1 MLVPWHDHLP
11 DLGCRGLVPEISVKA
26 GVCHRWHPL
35 TALLGCSSRA
45 LWDVAT
51 AHFELELRLTHSC
64 TAMVPST
71 NLGFVIRGFLS
82 AKVEQ
87 QEQELDSAACTQLSV
102 AVVFLFP
109 Q

>member
-1 MLVPWHDHLP
+1 M
-11 DLGCRGLVPEISVKA
+11 
-26 GVCHRWHPL
+26 
-35 TALLGCSSRA
+35 
-45 LWDVAT
+45 AT

-71 NLGFVIRGFLS
+71 NLGFVVRGFLS

-87 QEQELDSAACTQLSV
+87 QEQEVDSAACTQLSV

-109 Q
+109 QQTLFSFKSVGELCGHST